1 VRKLL
6 GDRVPTPAEVPRSR
20 RKKATAEEVVQAR
33 ITGQVRELR
42 RLDPLVRHDTPDA
55 VHQMRVAARRLRSA
69 LATFRPLL
77 DRTVTDPVRDELKW
91 LGTVLSDVRDAE
103 VLHGRLDAMIAAEY
117 PEAVR
122 GGAQQRIERELEAQH
137 AAARVRANAAME
149 SPRYFALLERLDE
162 LAASPPWTA
171 AASGRARDVLPGAVR
186 RDWKR
191 LRRRVAVAER
201 TSDRAERAL
210 RLHEARKAA
219 KRARYAAETAAA
231 VYAREA
237 TGFVKGTKRMQ
248 TVLGEHHDSV
258 VAQSWLRELAD
269 QATTE
274 GDDSFTFGVLHARE
288 DAAAETAQARMT
300 KAWRRA
306 SRKKR
311 LRWLS

>member
-1 VRKLL
+1 
-6 GDRVPTPAEVPRSR
+6 
-20 RKKATAEEVVQAR
+20 
-33 ITGQVRELR
+33 
-42 RLDPLVRHDTPDA
+42 
-55 VHQMRVAARRLRSA
+55 
-69 LATFRPLL
+69 
-77 DRTVTDPVRDELKW
+77 
-91 LGTVLSDVRDAE
+91 
-103 VLHGRLDAMIAAEY
+103 
-117 PEAVR
+117 
-122 GGAQQRIERELEAQH
+122 
-137 AAARVRANAAME
+137 
-149 SPRYFALLERLDE
+149 
-162 LAASPPWTA
+162 
-171 AASGRARDVLPGAVR
+171 
-186 RDWKR
+186 
-191 LRRRVAVAER
+191 VAER
-201 TSDRAERAL
+201 TSDRVERAL

-231 VYAREA
+231 VYAKEA

-311 LRWLS
+311 HRWLS